1 MSEIIKSKAVVL
13 GKINYRDSSLIVTLY
28 TEHNGK
34 VSAIVKG
41 ARSPKSKLALV
52 VDTLNLIEVIFYKK
66 EARELQIIS
75 SADLI
80 AHYPNIKSDL
90 ESTKYAFAVLEIVR
104 NLTIENESNNRLFK
118 GLVRILEHFENRK
131 ELPSILFARFF
142 MFLITETGYEMM
154 LNKCSI
160 CEKDLNPNSIVGYN
174 YSVGFICEDCFQSH
188 SGFEKISSELFK
200 FLHCLKNKKFLNGL
214 NNKTIDEGNSFMERY
229 VKEHIPDFK
238 GIQSLSMFK

>member
-13 GKINYRDSSLIVTLY
+13 GKMNYSDSSLIVTLY

-52 VDTLNLIEVIFYKK
+52 VDTLNFIEVIFYKK
-66 EARELQIIS
+66 ESRELQIIS

-90 ESTKYAFAVLEIVR
+90 ESTKYAFAVLEVVR

-160 CEKDLNPNSIVGYN
+160 CGKDLNPNSIVGYN
-174 YSVGFICEDCFQSH
+174 YSTGFICEDCFQSH
-188 SGFEKISSELFK
+188 SGFEKINAELFK

-214 NNKTIDEGNSFMERY
+214 NNKTITEGNSFLERY

-238 GIQSLSMFK
+238 GIQSLFMFK